1 MNGGHVDE
9 NATGPTLSVPRRLK
23 ITGTIVV
30 VLLAVWAAALGA
42 RTLLDRAAPPEFPA
56 ADVRDWATFAD
67 HLVLGTAGPADTD
80 RFDVTTVLWSRQGSH
95 PIGRQIAIEAE
106 MTEDEA
112 YAVPVA
118 WFEEG
123 SSDGRWVALAADA
136 VIPIDGGRL
145 DPDALAGG
153 GATWA
158 ADHAGESPRAL
169 ATELYETGPHPAAV
183 PYLYESLEQRL
194 AAVER

>member
-1 MNGGHVDE
+1 VGE
-9 NATGPTLSVPRRLK
+9 NATGPTLSVSRRLK
-23 ITGTIVV
+23 ITGTIVI

-56 ADVRDWATFAD
+56 ADARDWATFAD

-80 RFDVTTVLWSRQGSH
+80 RLDVTTVLWSRQGSH
-95 PIGRQIAIEAE
+95 PIGRQITIEAE

-118 WFEEG
+118 WIDDG

-136 VIPIDGGRL
+136 VLPLDSGRIT
-145 DPDALAGG
+145 GG
-153 GATWA
+153 GNTWA
-158 ADHAGESPRAL
+158 AEYAGESPRAL

>member
-1 MNGGHVDE
+1 MGE
-9 NATGPTLSVPRRLK
+9 NATGAPLSVSGRLK
-23 ITGTIVV
+23 VVGTIVV
-30 VLLAVWAAALGA
+30 ILLAVWAAALGG
-42 RTLLDRAAPPEFPA
+42 RILLDRTGPPEYPA
-56 ADVRDWATFAD
+56 SDVRDWATFAD

-80 RFDVTTVLWSRQGSH
+80 RFDVTTVLWSRQGAH
-95 PIGRQIAIEAE
+95 PIGRRIAVESE
-106 MTEDEA
+106 MTTGEA

-118 WFEEG
+118 WLDDG

-136 VIPIDGGRL
+136 VIPLEGGRL
-145 DPDALAGG
+145 DPDAAAGG

-158 ADHAGESPRAL
+158 AEHAGESPRTL

>member
-1 MNGGHVDE
+1 MGE

-67 HLVLGTAGPADTD
+67 HVVLGTAGPDDTD
-80 RFDVTTVLWSRQGSH
+80 RLQVTTVLWSRQGSH
-95 PIGRQIAIEAE
+95 PIGRQITIEAE
-106 MTEDEA
+106 MTADEV

-118 WFEEG
+118 WIEDG

-136 VIPIDGGRL
+136 VLPLDGGRIT
-145 DPDALAGG
+145 GG

-158 ADHAGESPRAL
+158 ADHAGESPRTL